1 MVLYNIAQSLKLID
15 KGISES
21 LVNKEKCPA
30 LIEACKIE
38 IDYAKK
44 NEKDEEKKKNIIETH
59 EKQIEQLE
67 YDLRQNDITLNNY
80 LLIRST
86 TEAKYFS
93 GIKKVLLFI
102 YKLF

>member
-38 IDYAKK
+38 IAYAK
-44 NEKDEEKKKNIIETH
+44 NHEKDEEKKKQIIETH
-59 EKQIEQLE
+59 EKQIAQLE

-80 LLIRST
+80 YLIRST
-86 TEAKYFS
+86 TEKKYFS
-93 GIKKVLLFI
+93 GLGKIKLFI

>member
-38 IDYAKK
+38 IAYAKK
-44 NEKDEEKKKNIIETH
+44 HEKDEEKKKQIIETH
-59 EKQIEQLE
+59 EKQIATNQMVNAAIS
-67 YDLRQNDITLNNY
+67 QNATNNPTE
-80 LLIRST
+80 ST
-86 TEAKYFS
+86 GMEKAVFRKCLS
-93 GIKKVLLFI
+93 SI
-102 YKLF
+102 